1 MINIGIIGCGRIVD
15 HHCEAIKNIS
25 NLKISAVCDLNYMK
39 AKELANKFKT
49 TAYKNY
55 HQMLNERKEINL
67 VVIITPSG
75 MHYEHSVDIIKK
87 YQ

>member
-1 MINIGIIGCGRIVD
+1 MINIGIIGCGRIAD

-49 TAYKNY
+49 TAYKN
-55 HQMLNERKEINL
+55 
-67 VVIITPSG
+67 
-75 MHYEHSVDIIKK
+75 
-87 YQ
+87 